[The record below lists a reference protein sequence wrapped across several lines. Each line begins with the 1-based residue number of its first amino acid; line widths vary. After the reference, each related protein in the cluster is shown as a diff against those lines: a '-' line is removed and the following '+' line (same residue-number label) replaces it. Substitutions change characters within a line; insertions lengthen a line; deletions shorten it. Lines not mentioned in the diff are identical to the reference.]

1 MQIQPGSV
9 PSSGEE
15 ELQAPGQ
22 HIHLSLVSPRAIHC
36 QWESLSLGGLS
47 LCDSRTGDRTGWL
60 GRRAGHGLRG
70 QAAWATPLLLLGV
83 ALVWASVATAAKW
96 RWYRLLY
103 RTVGKM
109 RNRWKSPR
117 TAPGA

>member
-1 MQIQPGSV
+1 MT
-9 PSSGEE
+9 
-15 ELQAPGQ
+15 PGQ
-22 HIHLSLVSPRAIHC
+22 ETGP
-36 QWESLSLGGLS
+36 GGWGGEQGT
-47 LCDSRTGDRTGWL
+47 DYGVRPPGQ
-60 GRRAGHGLRG
+60 LR
-70 QAAWATPLLLLGV
+70 LLLLGV